1 MGATMETQP
10 TQHGLM
16 QIFTSLGL
24 ATDNSLTAL
33 EGQNPDGKGF
43 ASLLSGL
50 LPGDANNTP
59 QSLSSNLLPIHTMD
73 DSGLLGS
80 PELMDESL
88 PLLGQ
93 VLPLGVITPALTPA
107 ITPAITP
114 ALTPGL
120 ESAADKA
127 SLMAP
132 NGVLIE
138 SAVYKG
144 ALNPSKVGSTE
155 NDPSAQVLEE
165 QGFYAQSLVSSLIGS
180 GAGNRLS
187 NSLGIDEKAAALNNA
202 TSIAGESAKFTHV
215 VPQPLGTSTLSQN
228 LTASELDAMSDE
240 ASDRFLGAESVLN
253 PLKSKKSAAPELS
266 LTSPNIAPLNTPSA
280 MDSNVSLALALN
292 EDPTTQSLD
301 ELIDGE
307 VLEKSELET
316 KSTTLERKQDDQT
329 LKLSKGQ
336 QAWGDALMER
346 ITMTAAKD
354 LKQVTI
360 HLDPPEL
367 GTLELK
373 LQVQDDQKTHVH
385 VQVQNPQVK
394 EALESSAHR
403 LREMLAN
410 QGLELAE
417 FDVQTD
423 AGRGEQSSYSSDEQ
437 GQGQSQDSDTSEH
450 SAEEISVEIPKTK
463 NNNLLDTFV

>member
-1 MGATMETQP
+1 METQPTQP

-33 EGQNPDGKGF
+33 GGQGLDGKGF
-43 ASLLSGL
+43 ANLLSGL
-50 LPGDANNTP
+50 LPGDAGNTP
-59 QSLSSNLLPIHTMD
+59 EGLSSNLLPIHTMD

-80 PELMDESL
+80 TALMDESL

-93 VLPLGVITPALTPA
+93 SLPLGVITPALTPA
-107 ITPAITP
+107 ITQ
-114 ALTPGL
+114 ALELP
-120 ESAADKA
+120 ADKA
-127 SLMAP
+127 ALMTP
-132 NGVLIE
+132 GGVLTE
-138 SAVYKG
+138 STVYKG
-144 ALNPSKVGSTE
+144 ALNPAKVGSTE
-155 NDPSAQVLEE
+155 NDPSTQVLEE

-180 GAGNRLS
+180 GAGNRL
-187 NSLGIDEKAAALNNA
+187 GIHENAAALNNA
-202 TSIAGESAKFTHV
+202 TGIAGESAKFAHA
-215 VPQPLGTSTLSQN
+215 VPQPLGTNTLSQN

-253 PLKSKKSAAPELS
+253 PLKSKKSAALELPP
-266 LTSPNIAPLNTPSA
+266 TSANIAPLNTPSA
-280 MDSNVSLALALN
+280 MESNVSLALALN

-346 ITMTAAKD
+346 ITMNAAKD

-373 LQVQDDQKTHVH
+373 LQVQDDQKTNVL

-417 FDVQTD
+417 FDVQAD
-423 AGRGEQSSYSSDEQ
+423 AGRGEQSSYNSDEQ
-437 GQGQSQDSDTSEH
+437 GQGQSQDSDTSEN
-450 SAEEISVEIPKTK
+450 SGEEISVEIPKPK